1 MKKKVRNLKVYDICN
16 AKYEKVPMLR
26 LQGKWLKELGFEAG
40 AEINVECKNE
50 KLIISVAH
58 PISILHV

>member
-16 AKYEKVPMLR
+16 VNYERVPMLR
-26 LQGKWLKELGFEAG
+26 LQGKWLGELGFEAG
-40 AEINVECKNE
+40 AEINVECHKE

-58 PISILHV
+58 PISILHM